1 MQPLRLSIGLSN
13 MVGNGTNPKNG
24 STATDTA
31 NAARIPRVVW
41 LLGLVSLCMDLSSE
55 MIHALLP
62 VFLVSTLGASALT
75 LGLIEGVAEGTAS
88 LVKIFSGVIS
98 DCVGRRKP
106 LVVLGYGLAAIS
118 KPLFPL
124 ANSAATVLLARFVDR
139 VGKGIR
145 GAPRDALLADTTP
158 PEIRGAAF
166 GLRQSLDTMGAL
178 LGPLVAIGLM
188 SALGKNVRAV
198 FWIAAIPAIVAV
210 IALIVGIEEPKQHAA
225 SGRRAAL
232 PHWSELRAL
241 GRPYWTAIAIGTLFS
256 LARFSEAFLIVRALD
271 AGLSP
276 TWSPL
281 ALAVMNV
288 TYVVA
293 AYPIGKLSDQIGRFG
308 LLIMGLLILIA
319 ADIALA
325 LSPQLRVVL
334 LGIAL
339 WGLHLGVTQGLLSAL
354 VADAAPSD
362 LRGSAFGLFYFV
374 TGLATVAASAIAGLL
389 WEQIGAP
396 YTFRTGAIF
405 AAIAAATLVW
415 HHHRTASPNDRS
427 VDEPNPPN

>member
-1 MQPLRLSIGLSN
+1 MQPLCLSIGLSN

-24 STATDTA
+24 STAADTA
-31 NAARIPRVVW
+31 NAVRIPRVVW

-62 VFLVSTLGASALT
+62 VFLVSTLGVSTLT

-98 DCVGRRKP
+98 DWVGRRKP
-106 LVVLGYGLAAIS
+106 LVVLGYGLAALS

-124 ANSAATVLLARFVDR
+124 ANSAATVLFARFVDR

-166 GLRQSLDTMGAL
+166 GLRQALDTMGAL

-188 SALGKNVRAV
+188 SLLAANVRAV
-198 FWIAAIPAIVAV
+198 FWIAALPAIAAV
-210 IALIVGIEEPKQHAA
+210 IALIVGIQEPEQHTTI
-225 SGRRAAL
+225 GRRSAL
-232 PHWSELRAL
+232 PQMSELRAL
-241 GRPYWTAIAIGTLFS
+241 GRPLWTVIIIGTLFS

-288 TYVVA
+288 TYVVS
-293 AYPIGKLSDQIGRFG
+293 AYPVGKLSDQIGRFG
-308 LLIMGLLILIA
+308 LLITGLLILVA
-319 ADIALA
+319 ADIVLA
-325 LSPQLRVVL
+325 IGPQLNAVL
-334 LGIAL
+334 FGIAL

-354 VADAAPSD
+354 VADAAPSE
-362 LRGSAFGLFYFV
+362 LRGSAFGMFYFA
-374 TGLATVAASAIAGLL
+374 TGLAAVAASVIAGLL
-389 WEQIGAP
+389 WKELGP
-396 YTFRTGAIF
+396 VYTFGTGAVF
-405 AAIAAATLVW
+405 AAITAASLGCY
-415 HHHRTASPNDRS
+415 HRSIHQSSSD
-427 VDEPNPPN
+427 

>member
-1 MQPLRLSIGLSN
+1 M
-13 MVGNGTNPKNG
+13 
-24 STATDTA
+24 
-31 NAARIPRVVW
+31 PRVVW

-55 MIHALLP
+55 MIHSLLP
-62 VFLVSTLGASALT
+62 VFLVSTLGVSKKT
-75 LGLIEGVAEGTAS
+75 LGIIEGIGEGAAS
-88 LVKIFSGVIS
+88 LVKIFSGAIS
-98 DCVGRRKP
+98 DWVGRRKP
-106 LVVLGYGLAAIS
+106 LVVLGYGLAALS

-166 GLRQSLDTMGAL
+166 GLRQALDTMGAL

-188 SALGKNVRAV
+188 SLLAGNVRTV
-198 FWIAAIPAIVAV
+198 FWIAAIPAISAV
-210 IALIVGIEEPKQHAA
+210 IALVVGIQEPKQHAA
-225 SGRRAAL
+225 SGRRSAL

-241 GRPYWTAIAIGTLFS
+241 GRTFWTVIIIGTLFS

-276 TWSPL
+276 TWSPF

-288 TYVVA
+288 TYVIS
-293 AYPIGKLSDQIGRFG
+293 AYPAGKLSDRIGRFG
-308 LLIMGLLILIA
+308 LLIAGLLVLIA
-319 ADIALA
+319 ADIVLA
-325 LSPQLRVVL
+325 LSPQLSVVL
-334 LGIAL
+334 FGIAL

-362 LRGSAFGLFYFV
+362 LRGSAFGMFYFV
-374 TGLATVAASAIAGLL
+374 TGLAAVVASAIAGLL
-389 WEQIGAP
+389 WEELGPP
-396 YTFRTGAIF
+396 YTFVAGAFFAVI
-405 AAIAAATLVW
+405 AAIALAR
-415 HHHRTASPNDRS
+415 HHRRLHLLPSA
-427 VDEPNPPN
+427 